1 LRADERRAS
10 LAASAKRSESVR
22 GLPFPP
28 SPGVGAADRP
38 VMEYEPAWLI
48 ALDDGEG
55 RDPCED
61 CDERRVEVAEL

>member
-1 LRADERRAS
+1 M
-10 LAASAKRSESVR
+10 K
-22 GLPFPP
+22 
-28 SPGVGAADRP
+28 
-38 VMEYEPAWLI
+38 YEPAWLI